1 MRLHSPLLALAAVAA
16 LAGCDIPSAP
26 DSVVYGVLSATIYKS
41 DPATGQPD
49 ALFGAANAVYLENA
63 IPVIDD
69 TNSGVVITQPV
80 IDGVVGQLKTNLE
93 ARGYTVTLRNPG
105 DPTPP
110 AGSLRMG
117 AYSLF
122 GSVNMYYSSY
132 WCSWY
137 YYYYCYP
144 TTSYAGSYDYGVLLI
159 EAGTELY
166 TPGNPPPAPPAGGGP
181 PPPSQQGKL
190 IWTNASYGVF
200 AGSSTITTGSPGYQK
215 TLASIDQAFA
225 QSPYFRSAP

>member
-1 MRLHSPLLALAAVAA
+1 MRLHTPLLALAAVAA

-26 DSVVYGVLSATIYKS
+26 DSVVYGILSATIYKS
-41 DPATGQPD
+41 DQATGQPD
-49 ALFGAANAVYLENA
+49 PLFASANDVYLENT

-93 ARGYTVTLRNPG
+93 ARGYTVTLRSPG

-110 AGSLRMG
+110 AGALRMG

-144 TTSYAGSYDYGVLLI
+144 TTSYAGSYNYGTLLV

-166 TPGNPPPAPPAGGGP
+166 TPGQPPGNLPPAGQP
-181 PPPSQQGKL
+181 PPTSKL
-190 IWTNASYGVF
+190 IWTSASYGVF
-200 AGSSTITTGSPGYQK
+200 AGSTTVTTSSPGYPK
-215 TLASIDQAFA
+215 ALDSIDQAFA
-225 QSPYFRSAP
+225 QSPYFTSAP

>member
-16 LAGCDIPSAP
+16 LVGCDVPSAP

-41 DPATGQPD
+41 DQATGQPD
-49 ALFGAANAVYLENA
+49 PLFGAANTVFLENA

-69 TNSGVVITQPV
+69 TNSGVTITQPV

-93 ARGYTVTLRNPG
+93 ARGYSVTLRNQG
-105 DPTPP
+105 DPLPP
-110 AGSLRMG
+110 AGALRMG
-117 AYSLF
+117 AYGLF
-122 GSVNMYYSSY
+122 GSVNMFYSSY

-144 TTSYAGSYDYGVLLI
+144 TTSYAGTYNYGTLLV

-166 TPGNPPPAPPAGGGP
+166 TPGKPPTSGLPPGSNPPT
-181 PPPSQQGKL
+181 SQL
-190 IWTNASYGVF
+190 IWTAASYGVF
-200 AGSSTITTGSPGYQK
+200 AGSATVTVASPGYQK
-215 TLASIDQAFA
+215 ALDSIDQAFA